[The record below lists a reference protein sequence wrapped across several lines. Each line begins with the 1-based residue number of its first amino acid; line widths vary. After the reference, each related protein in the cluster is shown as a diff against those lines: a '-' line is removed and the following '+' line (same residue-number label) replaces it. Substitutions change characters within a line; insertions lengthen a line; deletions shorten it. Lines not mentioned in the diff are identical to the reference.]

1 MSFTKIGLLIVV
13 AVALACGQILFKL
26 AAQSIREPLTLSLHS
41 IVQLAF
47 NPYLL
52 ISLAVYG
59 AATIMWV
66 LLLRNTPLNKAYLFV
81 AIPLVLVPLAGTFLF
96 KEPFSLRLLA
106 GMAIVL
112 FGLAVA
118 LL

>member
-1 MSFTKIGLLIVV
+1 
-13 AVALACGQILFKL
+13 
-26 AAQSIREPLTLSLHS
+26 
-41 IVQLAF
+41 
-47 NPYLL
+47 
-52 ISLAVYG
+52 
-59 AATIMWV
+59 MWV
-66 LLLRNTPLNKAYLFV
+66 LLLRNTALNKAYLFV